1 LASNAFTLPFSNVNL
16 LSFGFE
22 SNFYALVKRR
32 ARTTSMFYMLPFR
45 AKVKKYGDRVLA
57 TIEDFLSKHPNPR
70 RNSSGSG
77 SGSNEHTEAAKKRRG
92 FTASYAGSNGEDDFE
107 ERSVQTK
114 KRPAKTRSTNQG
126 VSDAASMVYGAR
138 CMDADLDGVEVL
150 ELDDEQCSVQKPVAS
165 GRVLPKW
172 APAKAKS
179 SSVPPSNLFQE
190 FGYVK

>member
-1 LASNAFTLPFSNVNL
+1 
-16 LSFGFE
+16 
-22 SNFYALVKRR
+22 
-32 ARTTSMFYMLPFR
+32 MFYMLPFR

-70 RNSSGSG
+70 RNSSG

-179 SSVPPSNLFQE
+179 SSVPPSNLLQE

>member
-1 LASNAFTLPFSNVNL
+1 MHLLFHFLMLTYYLLVLKAIFTHLSNVEQELHQCFTCFHSGQRSRSTGTVCWQPSRTSLANTQIQGETAVAVAVVAT
-16 LSFGFE
+16 STPRQPRSE
-22 SNFYALVKRR
+22 EASPPAMREAMARMTSNF
-32 ARTTSMFYMLPFR
+32 
-45 AKVKKYGDRVLA
+45 
-57 TIEDFLSKHPNPR
+57 ED
-70 RNSSGSG
+70 
-77 SGSNEHTEAAKKRRG
+77 
-92 FTASYAGSNGEDDFE
+92 
-107 ERSVQTK
+107 RSVQSK
-114 KRPAKTRSTNQG
+114 KRPAKTRSTKQG
-126 VSDAASMVYGAR
+126 VSDAASMVHGAR

>member
-107 ERSVQTK
+107 LRRPLGSVQEAPGKDTEHEAGGIRRREHGPW
-114 KRPAKTRSTNQG
+114 RPL
-126 VSDAASMVYGAR
+126 YGR
-138 CMDADLDGVEVL
+138 
-150 ELDDEQCSVQKPVAS
+150 
-165 GRVLPKW
+165 
-172 APAKAKS
+172 
-179 SSVPPSNLFQE
+179 
-190 FGYVK
+190 